1 MNSAVVLLVV
11 AFAAVAL
18 GSFETRQVAPK
29 AKICGQVNDRCGMT
43 NGMQCCKG
51 YSCQSYGLSGQRR
64 CQLGGGSVGGC
75 INRGNTCS
83 ITGNGR
89 RCCMGSQCKRISGR
103 SVCM

>member
-1 MNSAVVLLVV
+1 MNSAVVLLVI

-18 GSFETRQVAPK
+18 GSFERRQ
-29 AKICGQVNDRCGMT
+29 KICGQVNDRCGMI

-51 YSCQSYGLSGQRR
+51 YTCQSYGLNGQRR
-64 CQLGGGSVGGC
+64 CQFGSGIGGGVGGC

-83 ITGNGR
+83 MMGNGR
-89 RCCMGSQCKRISGR
+89 RCCMGSQCRRISGR